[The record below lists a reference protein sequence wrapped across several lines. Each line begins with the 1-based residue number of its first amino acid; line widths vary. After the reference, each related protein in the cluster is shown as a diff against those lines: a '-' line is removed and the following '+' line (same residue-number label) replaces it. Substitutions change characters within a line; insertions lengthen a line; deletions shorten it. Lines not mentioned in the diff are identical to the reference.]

1 MIMCWSAPSLHLH
14 LLNVSLIVYNLMQTH
29 AVPYSFVGFVACIP
43 RSKAHNC
50 PCSLGEKN
58 YFVHIH
64 ILTKIFE
71 NLKVITLYSAVTRS
85 ELGNKICML
94 TRSLQAR
101 KDKKPTS

>member
-1 MIMCWSAPSLHLH
+1 MIMCWSAPSLHLR
-14 LLNVSLIVYNLMQTH
+14 LLNVSRIVYNLMQTH
-29 AVPYSFVGFVACIP
+29 AIPYSFVGFVACIP

-71 NLKVITLYSAVTRS
+71 NLKVITL
-85 ELGNKICML
+85 
-94 TRSLQAR
+94 
-101 KDKKPTS
+101 